1 MTIKQM
7 LKKMWAKRKSKANDE
22 VVHEKIYADESD
34 HSALQAAENIQP
46 IEPDVDLSPQKD
58 LENYARGLSVSK
70 KSLEQLISSGML
82 MPDELEVAEKIVKFM
97 RDRDGGSDY

>member
-7 LKKMWAKRKSKANDE
+7 LKKVWAKRKSKAHD
-22 VVHEKIYADESD
+22 VPVHEKVYADESMP
-34 HSALQAAENIQP
+34 SAPHTAETIQP
-46 IEPDVDLSPQKD
+46 VEPDVDLSPQKD

-82 MPDELEVAEKIVKFM
+82 MPDELEVAEKIVRFM
-97 RDRDGGSDY
+97 RNRDKGSDY

>member
-7 LKKMWAKRKSKANDE
+7 IKKIWANRKLKAHHAE
-22 VVHEKIYADESD
+22 VHEKVYADETLP
-34 HSALQAAENIQP
+34 AEPQTAENVQTA
-46 IEPDVDLSPQKD
+46 EVDVDLSPQKD

-82 MPDELEVAEKIVKFM
+82 MPDELEVAEKIIRFM
-97 RDRDGGSDY
+97 RNRDKGSDY